1 MPNIATVL
9 KCEGCI
15 IVPWQPSGQQCVR
28 FRKNILETKFKWRN
42 AQNNTPFKLE
52 CCYYSAVLFSHPFS
66 FFSSKFLGVQPYLV
80 FFFFVF
86 CPLSSFSSPSPHF
99 LFHRPHFFQFTS
111 PPRLP
116 FLHRRLFSSPFQLL
130 MWSTNHP
137 HHRLCHIFLV
147 PSQLLYLSSFS
158 ISLSQFS
165 CFISFRQHF
174 GSSSYLFILLSFPY
188 VSFLL
193 FNFTLFISYFLYLY
207 AMFDYKT
214 YAWRYTCQ
222 QNRLHG
228 FHWRRN

>member
-1 MPNIATVL
+1 MPNIVTVL

-15 IVPWQPSGQQCVR
+15 IVPWQPCGQQCVR
-28 FRKNILETKFKWRN
+28 FRENILETKFEWRN
-42 AQNNTPFKLE
+42 AQNNTPFKLK
-52 CCYYSAVLFSHPFS
+52 CCYYSAVFFSHTIP
-66 FFSSKFLGVQPYLV
+66 FFSSKFLDVQPYLV
-80 FFFFVF
+80 FFFVF
-86 CPLSSFSSPSPHF
+86 CPLFFFSIPPTSSSTAHISFN
-99 LFHRPHFFQFTS
+99 S
-111 PPRLP
+111 PPPPLLP
-116 FLHRRLFSSPFQLL
+116 FLHRRLFSSPFELL

-165 CFISFRQHF
+165 CFISFRQDF
-174 GSSSYLFILLSFPY
+174 GSSSYLFILLPFPY
-188 VSFLL
+188 ASFLL

-228 FHWRRN
+228 FHWKRN